1 MQQNLYCNVEKK
13 NEKKNK
19 TKQNTNNDV
28 VSNFVAVH

>member
-19 TKQNTNNDV
+19 TKQNKNNDV